1 MAGRTAEIKL
11 DFVFKPYGFILDVG
25 DEWKQS
31 KDSGIIK
38 QFYENKYLA
47 LYNMG
52 LGSRQ
57 ERGSAAANFLYFV
70 ADNFFKRLTKL
81 PEIEIAR
88 EDVKIPPD
96 DGYEELLQAVPF
108 ATGSEFITKEW
119 ITNIFEKLLSV
130 FAEEIS
136 NYNGTVEMYFT
147 EKNQHLHVP
156 ERIFFHLVENKNEQ
170 YPFAFM
176 ATYATKKS
184 DGNVQHMPLEYAL
197 QEYKTN
203 KDKLLSL
210 LSCLEKAADVSK
222 LVAGF
227 MQSGELFHPLR
238 LTADEAYIFLK
249 DIEAIEKTGI
259 LCRIP
264 NWWKKRS
271 SSLSVSIKLGEDRPS
286 ILGVDAILSVKPEF
300 VIDGVKLSKED
311 IKKLITQTEGLAFI
325 KGKWVE
331 ADKNRIK
338 KLIEDIKGL
347 PSSVTLM
354 EALKMQAGTEADKQ
368 ADIGGMVTNGRWLS
382 GMLKTLREPGE
393 ITNAE
398 VPGTLNATL
407 RPYQQDGY
415 AWLSYMYKLGFGACL
430 ADDMGLGKTVQVLA
444 FLEHMR
450 NIKKGARALLIVPAS
465 LVENWRSEIKKFVP
479 GLSVHVLHGRPAKQ
493 LEEELP
499 ESKEFLTIV
508 TYGMLTRIPSLCD
521 ASWECVILDEAQAV
535 KNALAKQTKQV
546 KMLKSRMRIA
556 MTGTPVENDLMNLW
570 SLFDFLNKGLLGTSK
585 EFKSY
590 VKGISEHQEKYGRLK
605 SMVSPFMLRRLK
617 TDKNIISDLPE
628 KVEITDYAGLSK
640 KQTVLYRKIVT
651 EMEAAIKETK
661 GINRKGLVLA
671 TITKLKQVCNHPCQ
685 YLGQEDFTEPE
696 SGKLELLR
704 EICETI
710 YEKRERVLV
719 FTQYKEITGLLA
731 GFLEKVFH
739 RKGRIIHGSISTA
752 KRGRIVEEFQ
762 SEEYIPFLVLS
773 TKAGG
778 TGLNLTNA
786 NHVIHFDRWWNPAV
800 ENQAT
805 DRAFRIGQSKN
816 VIVHKFVCKGTIEEK
831 IDELIQSKKDLAENV
846 IGQNGENFITEF
858 DNDTLIK
865 MMKLG

>member
-1 MAGRTAEIKL
+1 VGRTKEIKI
-11 DFVFKPYGFILDVG
+11 DFVFKPDGFILDVCDG
-25 DEWKQS
+25 WKQS
-31 KDSGIIK
+31 KDKGIIK
-38 QFYENKYLA
+38 QFYEDKYLA

-52 LGSRQ
+52 LCGRPDKS
-57 ERGSAAANFLYFV
+57 SAAVNFLYFI
-70 ADNFFKRLTKL
+70 ADSFFKKLTAL
-81 PEIEIAR
+81 PELEIAR
-88 EDVKIPPD
+88 ENVKIPPGD

-119 ITNIFEKLLSV
+119 IVNIFEKLLAV
-130 FAEEIS
+130 FSKEIS
-136 NYNGTVEMYFT
+136 TYNGTVDMYFT
-147 EKNQHLHVP
+147 EKNQYLHVP
-156 ERIFFHLVENKNEQ
+156 ERIFFHLVENKDEQ
-170 YPFAFM
+170 YPFAFV

-184 DGNVQHMPLEYAL
+184 DGNVQHVPLEYAL
-197 QEYKTN
+197 QEYKAD
-203 KDKLLSL
+203 KEKLLAL

-222 LVAGF
+222 LVAEF

-249 DIEAIEKTGI
+249 DVEAIEGTGI

-271 SSLSVSIKLGEDRPS
+271 SSLSVSVKLGEDKPS
-286 ILGVDAILSVKPEF
+286 ILGFDSILSVKPEF
-300 VIDGVKLSKED
+300 VIDGIKLSKED
-311 IKKLITQTEGLAFI
+311 IKKLMAQTEGLAFI

-331 ADKNRIK
+331 ADKKRIK
-338 KLIEDIKGL
+338 KLIEDIKGM

-354 EALKMQAGTEADKQ
+354 EALKMQAGTEEDRQ
-368 ADIGGMVTNGRWLS
+368 ADIGGMVTNGSWLS

-393 ITNAE
+393 ITREE
-398 VPGTLNATL
+398 VPATLDATL

-444 FLEHMR
+444 FLENMR
-450 NIKKGARALLIVPAS
+450 TEKKDARVLLIVPAS

-479 GLSVHVLHGRPAKQ
+479 GLGVHVLHGKPSKQ

-499 ESKEFLTIV
+499 ESREFLTIV
-508 TYGMLTRIPSLCD
+508 TYGMITRIPSLCD
-521 ASWECVILDEAQAV
+521 INWECVILDEAQAV

-546 KMLKSRMRIA
+546 KMLNSHMRIA
-556 MTGTPVENDLMNLW
+556 MTGTPIENDLTNLW

-590 VKGISEHQEKYGRLK
+590 VKGIGEHQERYGKLK
-605 SMVSPFMLRRLK
+605 AMVSPFMLRRLK
-617 TDKNIISDLPE
+617 TDKKIISDLPD
-628 KVEITDYAGLSK
+628 KVEITDYAGLGK
-640 KQTVLYRKIVT
+640 KQTVLYRKIVAD
-651 EMEAAIKETK
+651 MEAQIEETD

-671 TITKLKQVCNHPCQ
+671 TIMKLKQVCNHPCQ
-685 YLGQEDFTEPE
+685 YLGQDDFTESE

-719 FTQYKEITGLLA
+719 FTQYKEITGMLA
-731 GFLEKVFH
+731 GFLEKIFH
-739 RKGRIIHGSISTA
+739 RKGRVIHGSISTA
-752 KRGRIVEEFQ
+752 KRGKIVDEFQ

-773 TKAGG
+773 TRAGG

-805 DRAFRIGQSKN
+805 DRAFRIGQVKN

-865 MMKLG
+865 MMRLG